1 MSAAKNINTDFEYD
15 IESELNFEAQLE
27 AHYESDISLA
37 RKKWD
42 VDKEV
47 ENVDLIED
55 SEIDAIEDALEIN
68 ILREKLSGSLCSLD
82 QLRPP
87 AGLATGIDVFD
98 DFLLWRG
105 LPKGDLT
112 LLNGKPG
119 AGATS
124 LWINTA
130 QKVHSENKWAAWI
143 NSDWELLPSH
153 LMQKK
158 IDLKKLLVV
167 KKPKEAQKLFWVLQ
181 ELISSSLFELV
192 GCHLP
197 ETLLKNHQ
205 LQKLKK
211 LARTHQ
217 VALVIISHAK
227 QWATHPLFSLIIDC
241 ARDFFTV
248 KRALHRP
255 TPFSIQGSL
264 IHADFRN
271 QFTSSTRALVC

>member
-1 MSAAKNINTDFEYD
+1 MSAARSIVSDFD
-15 IESELNFEAQLE
+15 FDSDFDSEFEFE
-27 AHYESDISLA
+27 TNSVK
-37 RKKWD
+37 RKWN
-42 VDKEV
+42 VDKAV

-55 SEIDAIEDALEIN
+55 GEIEAIEERLEIHS
-68 ILREKLSGSLCSLD
+68 LRERLGGSLRSLD

-87 AGLATGIDVFD
+87 AGLATGIDIFD
-98 DFLLWRG
+98 NFLLWRG

-112 LLNGKPG
+112 LLSGQPG
-119 AGATS
+119 GGATS
-124 LWINTA
+124 LWIHTA
-130 QKVHSENKWAAWI
+130 QKIHQENKWVAWI

-153 LMQKK
+153 LVNKK
-158 IDLKKLLVV
+158 IDLKRLLVV
-167 KKPKEAQKLFWVLQ
+167 KKPKELQNMFMILQ
-181 ELISSSLFELV
+181 ELITSSLFEMV

-205 LQKLKK
+205 LHKLKK

-217 VALVIISHAK
+217 VALVIVSHAK
-227 QWATHPLFSLIIDC
+227 QWTSLPIFSLVIDC

-255 TPFSIQGSL
+255 TPFSIEGSL

-271 QFTSSTRALVC
+271 QSTSSTRSLMC

>member
-1 MSAAKNINTDFEYD
+1 MSAVKE
-15 IESELNFEAQLE
+15 
-27 AHYESDISLA
+27 
-37 RKKWD
+37 KWTEKQTTKRTTQWN
-42 VDKEV
+42 VDNDV

-55 SEIDAIEDALEIN
+55 FEVEAIEEKLEIN
-68 ILREKLSGSLCSLD
+68 LLKERLSGSLRSLD

-130 QKVHSENKWAAWI
+130 QRIHQNTTNTVNDKTKSKTNKWVAWI

-153 LMQKK
+153 LVHKN
-158 IDLKKLLVV
+158 IDLKRLLVV
-167 KKPKEAQKLFWVLQ
+167 KKPKETHQMFWILQ
-181 ELISSSLFELV
+181 ELITSSLFEMI

-197 ETLLKNHQ
+197 ETFLKTHQ

-227 QWATHPLFSLIIDC
+227 QWATHPLFSLVIDC

-264 IHADFRN
+264 IHANFRS
-271 QFTSSTRALVC
+271 QFTSSTRPLVC

>member
-1 MSAAKNINTDFEYD
+1 MSVALKERFSGFLT
-15 IESELNFEAQLE
+15 SLE
-27 AHYESDISLA
+27 
-37 RKKWD
+37 
-42 VDKEV
+42 
-47 ENVDLIED
+47 
-55 SEIDAIEDALEIN
+55 
-68 ILREKLSGSLCSLD
+68 

-87 AGLATGIDVFD
+87 AGLPTGLDVFD

-130 QKVHSENKWAAWI
+130 RRIHEENKWVAWV
-143 NSDWELLPSH
+143 NSDWELLPSYLLH
-153 LMQKK
+153 KK
-158 IDLKKLLVV
+158 VNLRRLLVV
-167 KKPKEAQKLFWVLQ
+167 KKPKQNTQMFWILQ
-181 ELISSSLFELV
+181 ELITSSLFEMV

-197 ETLLKNHQ
+197 ETFLKNHQ

-227 QWATHPLFSLIIDC
+227 QWMMNPIFSLVIDC
-241 ARDFFTV
+241 ARDFFTI

-255 TPFSIQGSL
+255 TPFSIQGSF
-264 IHADFRN
+264 INADFRN
-271 QFTSSTRALVC
+271 QLSINTRAVLC